1 MAAKRDMGAALKTSV
16 KSETQAV
23 KDRFEK
29 ADAVLGVKPTTA
41 PAAAAPQPLKRAT
54 KARSKARRPDTPGEA
69 EMAVRDTFSMPPG
82 DYKLIEQLR
91 SAAARAG
98 HIYAKSEIV
107 RAGLLVLSLL
117 SPVELIKAL
126 DKVEHTKPGRKAG

>member
-1 MAAKRDMGAALKTSV
+1 MAI
-16 KSETQAV
+16 
-23 KDRFEK
+23 
-29 ADAVLGVKPTTA
+29 
-41 PAAAAPQPLKRAT
+41 
-54 KARSKARRPDTPGEA
+54 
-69 EMAVRDTFSMPPG
+69 RDTFSMPPG

-91 SAAARAG
+91 STAARAG

-117 SPVELIKAL
+117 KTDELLKAL